1 LVSTVPLL
9 RERDAQLLEA
19 EPGRPRSAPHRDE
32 NDVERHVEAA
42 AIVLKPHA
50 ALAIPHRGSDRKV
63 TRQHADPLLLET
75 LTHQGGHFVV
85 LALEQAIRLLRHRD
99 DGAEAG
105 EGLRQLAGDR
115 PPAQDEQ
122 PLRHPLQPP

>member
-1 LVSTVPLL
+1 
-9 RERDAQLLEA
+9 
-19 EPGRPRSAPHRDE
+19 
-32 NDVERHVEAA
+32 
-42 AIVLKPHA
+42 VLKPHA